1 MINKKNLW
9 FLTLFSL
16 ILVLSIYY
24 ITMPNELLITNNGNV
39 DLEQNLS
46 SEVSIEES
54 NIISAL
60 KVEDDNLALENIN
73 ELKEKLT
80 SKDITTEE
88 KNLVF
93 EELKSIN
100 KNTSLEETIESKIKS
115 TYSCD
120 SFVKIDNDQV
130 RIVVG
135 TTEHNVEFANNIM
148 RLVQS
153 EFDKKMYISVEFQ
166 A

>member
-24 ITMPNELLITNNGNV
+24 ITMPNELLITNNGNIEL
-39 DLEQNLS
+39 DDSLDENIN
-46 SEVSIEES
+46 IEEAS
-54 NIISAL
+54 VISAL
-60 KVEDDNLALENIN
+60 KVEDNNLVLENIN

-80 SKDITTEE
+80 NSEISVEE
-88 KNLVF
+88 KNVVF

-100 KNTSLEETIESKIKS
+100 KNSSLEETIETKIKS
-115 TYSCD
+115 TYLYD
-120 SFVKIDNDQV
+120 NFVKIDNDQV

-135 TTEHNVEFANNIM
+135 ANDHNVEIANNIM

-153 EFDKKMYISVEFQ
+153 QFDKKMYISVEFQ

>member
-16 ILVLSIYY
+16 VLVLSIYY
-24 ITMPNELLITNNGNV
+24 ITMPNELLITNNGNTFIENE
-39 DLEQNLS
+39 LQN
-46 SEVSIEES
+46 VNIEES

-60 KVEDDNLALENIN
+60 KVEDDNLILESIN
-73 ELKEKLT
+73 ELKSKLT
-80 SKDITTEE
+80 NNEISTEE

-100 KNTSLEETIESKIKS
+100 KNSSLEETIESKIKS
-115 TYSCD
+115 TYTYD
-120 SFVKIDNDQV
+120 SFVKVNNDQIRV
-130 RIVVG
+130 VVG
-135 TTEHNVEFANNIM
+135 TNEHNVELANNIM
-148 RLVQS
+148 RLVQN

-166 A
+166 G